1 MKKLFFLIAF
11 VCFGFVVKSQD
22 PVIDSLKA
30 ELKKV
35 KNDTTKCEILN
46 QLIEQEVDDNVWPK
60 YNVSMK
66 ITAMTNLKKYKKG
79 HPLYKVFSRYLAA
92 SINNIGYIYSIRG
105 DVYNALN
112 YYHQGVDIQREIGDK
127 KGLATSYNNIGSI
140 YNDQDDADKAFE
152 YYKQALKIQ
161 EEISDK
167 SGLAVTLLNLGF
179 YYDNNLKDEEKALEY
194 YHRSLDLS
202 VELGDKPGQVYTMN
216 NIGLTLDELGNEKL
230 PIEYFTKALALAE
243 ETGYI
248 EGVSHSMY
256 CLATWYN
263 QKKEYA
269 KARNYALKSIE
280 TAKDQ
285 GVAQRM
291 RDGYEILAKIYRN
304 LNDFRNAYE
313 SQVTFMEMRDSLN
326 NEQTK
331 QISIKR
337 ELKNEYEI
345 KAQVDRVKAFEEKRI
360 SDARNADRLKQ
371 ERIMFIALAVIL
383 GLVVV
388 FTIFVFQRYRVSRK
402 QQKIIALKEQ
412 EAQNQ
417 RKLVEEKQKEIIDSI
432 NYAKGI
438 QNAIL
443 TRTEEIQRHLPESFL
458 MYRPKDIVAGDFH
471 FFETAVNPENG
482 HFCVFYGAADCTGH
496 GVPGALVSVV
506 CSNALTRCV
515 KEFNLF
521 DAAKLLDK
529 ARELVLE
536 TLMKSGR
543 DVKDGMD
550 ISIVIIDKNT
560 NSLSWA
566 GANNPLWYLRN
577 GQMNEING
585 DKQAIGFNPNPMP
598 FTSHKLNLKK
608 GDFLYMFTDGFA
620 DQFGGPKGK
629 KFKYSKLSKLLSD
642 IAGLEIGKQNKIL
655 NERFDEWK
663 GDLEQ
668 IDDVCVI
675 GVRV

>member
-1 MKKLFFLIAF
+1 MAVLSVSA
-11 VCFGFVVKSQD
+11 QD
-22 PVIDSLKA
+22 RTLDSLKA

-35 KNDTTKCEILN
+35 KNDTIKCEILN
-46 QLIEQEVDDNVWPK
+46 QLIELEVDDNIWPK
-60 YNVSMK
+60 YNVRLK
-66 ITAMTNLKKYKKG
+66 ITAMTNLKKHKKG
-79 HPLYKVFSRYLAA
+79 DPLHRVYKRYLAT

-105 DVYNALN
+105 DVYNALD
-112 YYHQGVDIQREIGDK
+112 YYHKGLAIQKEINDK
-127 KGLATSYNNIGSI
+127 KGWATSLNNIGSI

-161 EEISDK
+161 EEIRDK
-167 SGLAVTLLNLGF
+167 SGMAVTLLNLGF
-179 YYDNNLKDEEKALEY
+179 YYDNNLKDEEKALDY

-216 NIGLTLDELGNEKL
+216 NIGLTLDELGNDKL

-248 EGVSHSMY
+248 EGISHSMY

-263 QKKEYA
+263 DRKEYA
-269 KARNYALKSIE
+269 KALAYALKSIE
-280 TAKDQ
+280 MAKDQ

-304 LNDFRNAYE
+304 QNEYKKAYLA
-313 SQVTFMEMRDSLN
+313 QATYMQMRDSLN
-326 NEQTK
+326 NEETK
-331 QISIKR
+331 EVSIKR
-337 ELKNEYEI
+337 ELKSEYEVKARVDKI
-345 KAQVDRVKAFEEKRI
+345 KAIEENKMAENRR
-360 SDARNADRLKQ
+360 ANASKQ
-371 ERIMFIALAVIL
+371 ERTQRIALLVIL
-383 GLVVV
+383 GLVMV
-388 FTIFVFQRYRVSRK
+388 FAVFVFQRYRVSRK

-412 EAQNQ
+412 EAQHH

-438 QNAIL
+438 QSAIL
-443 TRTEEIQRHLPESFL
+443 TRQDEIQRHLPESFL
-458 MYRPKDIVAGDFH
+458 IYRPKDIVAGDFH
-471 FFETAVNPENG
+471 FFETAVNPANG
-482 HFCVFYGAADCTGH
+482 HTYVFYGAADCTGH

-506 CSNALTRCV
+506 CSNALMRCV
-515 KEFNLF
+515 KEFKLF

-536 TLMKSGR
+536 TLTKSGR

-550 ISIVIIDKNT
+550 ISIVIIDKST
-560 NSLSWA
+560 NAMTWA

-577 GQMNEING
+577 GEMNEING
-585 DKQAIGFNPNPMP
+585 DKQAIGFNTNPTP
-598 FTSHKLNLKK
+598 FTSHKIDLLK
-608 GDFLYMFTDGFA
+608 GDFIYMFTDGYA

-629 KFKYSKLSKLLSD
+629 KFKYSNLSKLFSEIAGMD
-642 IAGLEIGKQNKIL
+642 IARQHKIL
-655 NERFDEWK
+655 TERFDAWK

-675 GVRV
+675 GVRI